1 MDKVIIKDDQGVERS
16 FTDIRELLAYLDSFQ
31 MSFLP
36 DGYEYRVEAP
46 KPEVKAE
53 EKPRQER
60 SRGGRGRGNDRRD
73 NGPKVVGMGDEPP
86 AFIALSFADRA
97 KG

>member
-46 KPEVKAE
+46 KPEPVLDARDQHLINKNLNKAT
-53 EKPRQER
+53 
-60 SRGGRGRGNDRRD
+60 GGR
-73 NGPKVVGMGDEPP
+73 
-86 AFIALSFADRA
+86 
-97 KG
+97 

>member
-1 MDKVIIKDDQGVERS
+1 MMDKVIIKDDQGVERS

-46 KPEVKAE
+46 KPEPVLDARDQHLIRQNLNKAT
-53 EKPRQER
+53 
-60 SRGGRGRGNDRRD
+60 GGQ
-73 NGPKVVGMGDEPP
+73 
-86 AFIALSFADRA
+86 
-97 KG
+97 

>member
-36 DGYEYRVEAP
+36 DGYEYSVEAP
-46 KPEVKAE
+46 KPEPVLDARDQHLIRQNLNKAT
-53 EKPRQER
+53 
-60 SRGGRGRGNDRRD
+60 GGR
-73 NGPKVVGMGDEPP
+73 
-86 AFIALSFADRA
+86 
-97 KG
+97 

>member
-1 MDKVIIKDDQGVERS
+1 MMDKVIIKDDQGVERS

-46 KPEVKAE
+46 KPEPVLDARDQHLIRQNLNKAT
-53 EKPRQER
+53 
-60 SRGGRGRGNDRRD
+60 GGR
-73 NGPKVVGMGDEPP
+73 
-86 AFIALSFADRA
+86 
-97 KG
+97 

>member
-46 KPEVKAE
+46 KPKPVLDARDQHLIRQNLNKAT
-53 EKPRQER
+53 
-60 SRGGRGRGNDRRD
+60 GG
-73 NGPKVVGMGDEPP
+73 K
-86 AFIALSFADRA
+86 
-97 KG
+97 

>member
-36 DGYEYRVEAP
+36 DGYEYRVEGP
-46 KPEVKAE
+46 TPEPVLDARDQHLIRQNLNKAT
-53 EKPRQER
+53 
-60 SRGGRGRGNDRRD
+60 GGR
-73 NGPKVVGMGDEPP
+73 
-86 AFIALSFADRA
+86 
-97 KG
+97 

>member
-36 DGYEYRVEAP
+36 DGYEYRDEAP
-46 KPEVKAE
+46 KPEPVLDARDQHLIRQNLNKAT
-53 EKPRQER
+53 
-60 SRGGRGRGNDRRD
+60 GGR
-73 NGPKVVGMGDEPP
+73 
-86 AFIALSFADRA
+86 
-97 KG
+97 

>member
-16 FTDIRELLAYLDSFQ
+16 FTDIRELLEYLDSFL

-46 KPEVKAE
+46 KPEPVLDASDQHLINRNFNKAT
-53 EKPRQER
+53 
-60 SRGGRGRGNDRRD
+60 GG
-73 NGPKVVGMGDEPP
+73 K
-86 AFIALSFADRA
+86 
-97 KG
+97 

>member
-1 MDKVIIKDDQGVERS
+1 MMDKVIIKDDQGVERS

-46 KPEVKAE
+46 KPEPVLDARDQHLIRQNLNKAT
-53 EKPRQER
+53 
-60 SRGGRGRGNDRRD
+60 GGN
-73 NGPKVVGMGDEPP
+73 
-86 AFIALSFADRA
+86 
-97 KG
+97 

>member
-46 KPEVKAE
+46 KSEPVLDARDQHLINQNFNKAT
-53 EKPRQER
+53 
-60 SRGGRGRGNDRRD
+60 GG
-73 NGPKVVGMGDEPP
+73 K
-86 AFIALSFADRA
+86 
-97 KG
+97 

>member
-46 KPEVKAE
+46 KPGSVLDARDQHLIRQNLNKAT
-53 EKPRQER
+53 
-60 SRGGRGRGNDRRD
+60 GGN
-73 NGPKVVGMGDEPP
+73 
-86 AFIALSFADRA
+86 
-97 KG
+97 

>member
-46 KPEVKAE
+46 KPEPVLDARDQHLINKNLNKAT
-53 EKPRQER
+53 
-60 SRGGRGRGNDRRD
+60 GGQ
-73 NGPKVVGMGDEPP
+73 
-86 AFIALSFADRA
+86 
-97 KG
+97 

>member
-1 MDKVIIKDDQGVERS
+1 MMDKVIIKDDQGVERS

-46 KPEVKAE
+46 KPEPVLDARDQHLIRQNLNKAT
-53 EKPRQER
+53 
-60 SRGGRGRGNDRRD
+60 GG
-73 NGPKVVGMGDEPP
+73 K
-86 AFIALSFADRA
+86 
-97 KG
+97 

>member
-46 KPEVKAE
+46 KPETVLDARDQHLIRQNLNKAT
-53 EKPRQER
+53 
-60 SRGGRGRGNDRRD
+60 GGR
-73 NGPKVVGMGDEPP
+73 
-86 AFIALSFADRA
+86 
-97 KG
+97 

>member
-16 FTDIRELLAYLDSFQ
+16 FTNIRELLAYLDSFQ

-46 KPEVKAE
+46 KPGPVLDARDQHLIRQNLNKAT
-53 EKPRQER
+53 
-60 SRGGRGRGNDRRD
+60 GGN
-73 NGPKVVGMGDEPP
+73 
-86 AFIALSFADRA
+86 
-97 KG
+97 